1 MARLDFGSRELIE
14 QSAENG
20 GTDALYQL
28 GLMYSA
34 GRDVELDLVS
44 AHKWFNL
51 AALRGNQEAK
61 VLRQEIARDMSRQEI
76 AKAQRLARRWLSQ
89 SR

>member
-14 QSAENG
+14 QSAQYG
-20 GTDALYQL
+20 GHDALFEL

-34 GRDVELDLVS
+34 GREVDADLIA

-51 AALRGNQEAK
+51 AALRGNAEAK
-61 VLRQEIARDMSRQEI
+61 VMRQEVARDMSRREI
-76 AKAQRLARRWLSQ
+76 AEAQRQARQWLSQ
-89 SR
+89 QK